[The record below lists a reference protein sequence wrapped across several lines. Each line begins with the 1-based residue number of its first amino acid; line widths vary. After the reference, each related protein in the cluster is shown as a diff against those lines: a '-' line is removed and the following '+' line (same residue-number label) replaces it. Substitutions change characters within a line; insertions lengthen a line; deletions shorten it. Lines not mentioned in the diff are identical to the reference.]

1 MSNKFPLNAKVRFT
15 QERLSILTQRDRH
28 NLEGRTGVVQS
39 YWSYTRKPTVYFPE
53 DGGRVEL
60 RLLQV
65 DPRQLELA
73 DEASLQTEI
82 EPALADESDDK
93 RQLSQSELDNLF
105 G

>member
-1 MSNKFPLNAKVRFT
+1 VSNKFPLNAKVRFT

-28 NLEGRTGVVQS
+28 NLEGRIGVVQS

-53 DGGRVEL
+53 DGARVEL
-60 RLLQV
+60 RLLQA
-65 DPRQLELA
+65 DPRHLELA
-73 DEASLQTEI
+73 EDTSLPTEI
-82 EPALADESDDK
+82 EPALADATDDN

>member
-28 NLEGRTGVVQS
+28 SLEGRIGVVQS

-65 DPRQLELA
+65 DPRHLELA